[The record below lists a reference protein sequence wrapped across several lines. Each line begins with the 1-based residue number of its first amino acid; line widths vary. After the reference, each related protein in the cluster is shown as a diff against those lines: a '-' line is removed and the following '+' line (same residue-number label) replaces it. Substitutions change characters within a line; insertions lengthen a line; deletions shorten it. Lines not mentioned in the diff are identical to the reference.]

1 MEVWIMGSYN
11 RKQWNERHSISIG
24 VLTRKESQLGINVGI
39 SQFLKTIAPSHHPL
53 KCPPMTLAIIEIPM

>member
-11 RKQWNERHSISIG
+11 RKQWNKRHSISIG

-39 SQFLKTIAPSHHPL
+39 ALFLKTIAPSHHPL
-53 KCPPMTLAIIEIPM
+53 VGTPKHP